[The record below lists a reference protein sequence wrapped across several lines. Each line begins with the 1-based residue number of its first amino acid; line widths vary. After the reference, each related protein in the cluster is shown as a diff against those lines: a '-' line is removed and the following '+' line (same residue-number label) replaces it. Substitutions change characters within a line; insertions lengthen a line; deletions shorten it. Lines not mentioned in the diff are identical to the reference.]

1 MWAVIVALVLGLF
14 QLFQNPKNTPS
25 NNKISFSQFIDE
37 VENGRIV
44 QVEIQGKNLSGIKAN
59 GEAFTTYVPDD
70 PNLVQRLTDKGV
82 SITASPV
89 EDKMP
94 SLFGILLSWFPMLLL
109 IAVWIFFMRQMQ
121 GGKGG
126 AMGFG
131 RSKAKLLSDSRGKV
145 TFNDVAGIDEA
156 KEEVEEIV
164 EFLRDPRKFRRLGGK
179 IPRGALLIGPPG
191 TGKTLLA
198 RAIAG
203 EANVPFFYD
212 IWLRLC

>member
-1 MWAVIVALVLGLF
+1 MSDG
-14 QLFQNPKNTPS
+14 
-25 NNKISFSQFIDE
+25 
-37 VENGRIV
+37 
-44 QVEIQGKNLSGIKAN
+44 
-59 GEAFTTYVPDD
+59 TTYYTYAPND
-70 PNLVQRLTDKGV
+70 PNLVEKLSSKGV
-82 SITASPV
+82 NIKASPQDD
-89 EDKMP
+89 EMP
-94 SLFGILLSWFPMLLL
+94 SLLGVLLSWFPMLLL
-109 IAVWIFFMRQMQ
+109 IGIWVFFLRQMQ

-131 RSKAKLLSDSRGKV
+131 RSKAKLLSEARGKV

-179 IPRGALLIGPPG
+179 IPKGALLIGPPC

-203 EANVPFFYD
+203 
-212 IWLRLC
+212 